1 MDTKDLYAPYASEHI
16 RAFNEKISKDPVY
29 PFAGIRVPMLRR
41 LAKEVDPEDIT
52 IRYHEDVTLK
62 GLAIISSRIP
72 FTDKLNAID
81 ALIPYMTTWDHTDVI
96 ASSLKPGRKD
106 KEIAKIAE
114 MYHMDE
120 KEVREN
126 MPLNALSQDIVV
138 NKAIELIKANA
149 VAEPVEAE
157 EEKKPAKKTAAKKT
171 AKKAEEAP
179 AEGAEEAPKKK
190 TTRKKKAEETADA
203 E

>member
-1 MDTKDLYAPYASEHI
+1 
-16 RAFNEKISKDPVY
+16 
-29 PFAGIRVPMLRR
+29 MLRR

-106 KEIAKIAE
+106 KEIAKI
-114 MYHMDE
+114 YSLSL
-120 KEVREN
+120 
-126 MPLNALSQDIVV
+126 LNDTRPFARRLGIVFLMSRRKDYDSNELLDAITAADNEEYYVSMAVAWALSVFYIDDREAAERWF
-138 NKAIELIKANA
+138 NKIS
-149 VAEPVEAE
+149 EA
-157 EEKKPAKKTAAKKT
+157 
-171 AKKAEEAP
+171 
-179 AEGAEEAPKKK
+179 
-190 TTRKKKAEETADA
+190 TRKRTWQKIRDSRRT
-203 E
+203 

>member
-1 MDTKDLYAPYASEHI
+1 M
-16 RAFNEKISKDPVY
+16 
-29 PFAGIRVPMLRR
+29 
-41 LAKEVDPEDIT
+41 
-52 IRYHEDVTLK
+52 
-62 GLAIISSRIP
+62 
-72 FTDKLNAID
+72 
-81 ALIPYMTTWDHTDVI
+81 
-96 ASSLKPGRKD
+96 ASSAQR
-106 KEIAKIAE
+106 
-114 MYHMDE
+114 
-120 KEVREN
+120 V
-126 MPLNALSQDIVV
+126 SQDI
-138 NKAIELIKANA
+138 NGRSNPNWSSGGSSSAGSSMTDMFDKYAAMIKANA